1 MILSSGK
8 ASGDLRKID
17 DKILLAEEKIF
28 FNRYKTSY
36 RNTLGCKN
44 SINFEQALES
54 EISAFNNWRNLYDER
69 IRREE
74 LKKGK
79 W

>member
-8 ASGDLRKID
+8 ASGDLRKIE
-17 DKILLAEEKIF
+17 DKLLLTEEKIF

-44 SINFEQALES
+44 SDQFEQALES

-69 IRREE
+69 VRREE
-74 LKKGK
+74 MKRGR
-79 W
+79 